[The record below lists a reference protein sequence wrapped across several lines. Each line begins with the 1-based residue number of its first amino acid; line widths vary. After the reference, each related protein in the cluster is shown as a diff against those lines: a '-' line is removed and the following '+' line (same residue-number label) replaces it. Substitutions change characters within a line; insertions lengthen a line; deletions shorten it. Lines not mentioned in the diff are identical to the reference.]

1 MRFSETSIHHTA
13 SQRFAVFKKQLG
25 DRVLHM
31 RDLFIVMGED
41 EADLLKYTTAAIFM
55 IQTEPWRLEVDLWR
69 GFMNVD
75 LDFLEWADGLGS
87 GWLD

>member
-1 MRFSETSIHHTA
+1 M
-13 SQRFAVFKKQLG
+13 
-25 DRVLHM
+25 LHM

-69 GFMNVD
+69 SFMNVD